1 MNTFSDKA
9 QFNLKQMVTAIGIA
23 LTVGG
28 GIARFE
34 FKTSNLES
42 KMNTVIALL
51 DTNKRETN
59 RKFTQIDSRFLTVE
73 ADIKSVTT
81 SLTVLTAMIKPE
93 EVMIKERR

>member
-1 MNTFSDKA
+1 MTTFSDKA

-34 FKTSNLES
+34 FKTTTLEA
-42 KMNTVIALL
+42 KMNTMIALL

-59 RKFTQIDSRFLTVE
+59 RKFAVIEQRLLANETDL
-73 ADIKSVTT
+73 KSVTT
-81 SLTVLTAMIKPE
+81 SLTAITAFIKPE
-93 EVMIKERR
+93 EIVITRKR